1 MMRRCKA
8 VRGAN
13 NSLAPSTRPEDRVG
27 HSADSS
33 LSRAARVPWL
43 WRRDGIAHK
52 RGKKEAKGKERKKKK
67 GRKKSKALSFACTPF
82 CRTPGTA
89 RELRYTR
96 CTEHRGAR
104 KTHMARVDVVY
115 VRTYAHEREKEREAW
130 GERLSIFFVPKRRK
144 HRDRRREVVRGTE
157 TDNVKAHTAN
167 RPVTP
172 RSYVT

>member
-1 MMRRCKA
+1 MMRRCKD

-67 GRKKSKALSFACTPF
+67 EEKNRRLCHSLVHLFAARQEQPENYGTHGVPSTHGVRGRHTWQGLTLCTCVRMHTRERERERSVGREAIDFFCPQATKAPRQEERGGAWHRNGQCKSPH
-82 CRTPGTA
+82 RQPP
-89 RELRYTR
+89 RYT
-96 CTEHRGAR
+96 T
-104 KTHMARVDVVY
+104 
-115 VRTYAHEREKEREAW
+115 
-130 GERLSIFFVPKRRK
+130 
-144 HRDRRREVVRGTE
+144 
-157 TDNVKAHTAN
+157 
-167 RPVTP
+167 
-172 RSYVT
+172 